1 MEHGKRNTAFLFI
14 GAGLYLVIGHLFD
27 FITAGALVLGL
38 FGFAIVRGAADEERK
53 DLSGYLLL
61 GVAAIVLLAHHL
73 AFMIVLAVLIG
84 YWFFRH
90 SKRKASGAPA
100 AAPNPF
106 DTSFVKQHIV
116 ANIRWGR
123 GEPWTVRSA
132 QLSVAIAEIQIDMTN
147 AIFEEPTVDL
157 QLQGVIGDIDI
168 VVPDDVGLSVDAQ
181 VAIGEIHVAGERG
194 AGIMNRLVWRSPNFD
209 VAEHRVRLHISY
221 AVADV
226 DVKVL

>member
-27 FITAGALVLGL
+27 FVTAGALVLGL
-38 FGFAIVRGAADEERK
+38 LGYAIVRAASDEERK

-61 GVAAIVLLAHHL
+61 GVAGLALLANHL
-73 AFMIVLAVLIG
+73 AFLAIIALVIG
-84 YWFFRH
+84 FLYIRH
-90 SKRKASGAPA
+90 SKRKSGGAPTA
-100 AAPNPF
+100 ADPF

-123 GEPWTVRSA
+123 GEPWTVRSS
-132 QLSVAIAEIQIDMTN
+132 QLSVAIAEIQIDMTS
-147 AIFEEPTVDL
+147 AIFEESLVDL
-157 QLQGVIGDIDI
+157 QLHGVIGDIDI
-168 VVPDDVGLSVDAQ
+168 VVPEDVGLSVHAQ

-209 VAEHRVRLHISY
+209 VAEHRVQLHISY

>member
-27 FITAGALVLGL
+27 FVTAGALVLGL
-38 FGFAIVRGAADEERK
+38 FGFAIVRAASDEERK

-61 GVAAIVLLAHHL
+61 GVAALVLLANHL
-73 AFMIVLAVLIG
+73 GFLVIVAILLGV
-84 YWFFRH
+84 WFFRQ
-90 SKRKASGAPA
+90 SKRKSGEAPG
-100 AAPNPF
+100 AAPNSF

-147 AIFEEPTVDL
+147 AIFEEPVVDL

-168 VVPDDVGLSVDAQ
+168 VVPEDVGLTVDAQ

-209 VAEHRVRLHISY
+209 VAEHRVQLHISY